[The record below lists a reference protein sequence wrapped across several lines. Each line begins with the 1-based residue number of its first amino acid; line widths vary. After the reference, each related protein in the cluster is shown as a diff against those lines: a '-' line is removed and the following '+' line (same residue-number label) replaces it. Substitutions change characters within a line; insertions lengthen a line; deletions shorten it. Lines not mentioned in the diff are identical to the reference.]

1 MYDSKDQVIFKDRKK
16 KRNSVFNVNNE
27 KST

>member
-16 KRNSVFNVNNE
+16 KRNSVFNVNNQ